1 MYDVNHS
8 PKRCVLCCVS
18 CFGSWKPQHSSTQP
32 CSQKGES
39 LLATR
44 WASSDFV
51 FIFLS
56 GNAHLKGIGPPKFS
70 AAAVCTI
77 FFLSLPKKAAWVAME
92 NASLKLKFMYP
103 TLWTARSH
111 QIITGCWPCLATYS
125 LSAPPHCLDY
135 ATTAKGFPG
144 KSSRLPFN
152 KLLSQVWYQRI
163 NHLEKCQKYKISNNH
178 VVIDT
183 RPRVLKRLQILWEYY
198 FSVYM
203 HLRRNCT
210 HSNKK

>member
-1 MYDVNHS
+1 MLCLLLWVLETTTFLNSALLPERGELVGNQMSKLWLCIYFSFWKCSLEGNRA
-8 PKRCVLCCVS
+8 PKIFCSCCLY
-18 CFGSWKPQHSSTQP
+18 H
-32 CSQKGES
+32 
-39 LLATR
+39 
-44 WASSDFV
+44 
-51 FIFLS
+51 
-56 GNAHLKGIGPPKFS
+56 
-70 AAAVCTI
+70 

-103 TLWTARSH
+103 TLWTAHSH

-144 KSSRLPFN
+144 KSSHLPFN